1 MVREYGERRGL
12 PFAILRPGTVFGP
25 GKTDLTGRIGINT
38 FGFFIHVGGSNL
50 LPLTFVD
57 NCAEAIVLAG
67 LVPGVV
73 NETFNVVDDDPLT
86 SAQFLAAYR
95 KHVAPFFR
103 CVCPTGS
110 PTPSARPGSP
120 IRGARRASSAGVQ
133 SPSLCRRVEGN
144 RFPNRKLR
152 DSLGWTPKV
161 PMDAAMARFL
171 SQFPALE
178 GKP

>member
-1 MVREYGERRGL
+1 M
-12 PFAILRPGTVFGP
+12 
-25 GKTDLTGRIGINT
+25 
-38 FGFFIHVGGSNL
+38 GGSNL

-95 KHVAPFFR
+95 KHVAPFFSLRMPYWLAYALCAAWESYSRSSQGQLPPAFNRRR
-103 CVCPTGS
+103 C
-110 PTPSARPGSP
+110 A
-120 IRGARRASSAGVQ
+120 A
-133 SPSLCRRVEGN
+133 EWKGN